1 MMESGL
7 STTQGRRRKGKGNAD
22 RWGWCGRER
31 RGGEHADQGAGQLGP
46 EAGHARWE
54 VEWAFGPESRGGK
67 SFSLFL
73 FSFVC
78 FLFFYFQNIFQ
89 DNLKTIFKSV

>member
-1 MMESGL
+1 MESGL

-67 SFSLFL
+67 
-73 FSFVC
+73 V
-78 FLFFYFQNIFQ
+78 FLFFYFLLFVFFSFISKTYF
-89 DNLKTIFKSV
+89 KTI